1 MYVFDLWLV
10 VAIVPTVG
18 LVQWW
23 ATRRIHRKHL
33 AVARAR
39 YLSAQ
44 HGAAKMLQQSRQQI
58 TQLQQELAA
67 ARLSARR
74 VPRATPPSPARVSVP
89 ATRDDASRRAPALP
103 VDGFAETMPS
113 LQFSHTSAFGPL

>member
-1 MYVFDLWLV
+1 MYVFDLWQV
-10 VAIVPTVG
+10 VAIVPTIG

-23 ATRRIHRKHL
+23 ATRRLHRRNL

-39 YLSAQ
+39 HLSAQ
-44 HGAAKMLQQSRQQI
+44 QAAAKLLQQTRQQVA
-58 TQLQQELAA
+58 QLQRELAA

-74 VPRATPPSPARVSVP
+74 MPRSRPPDRPRDVVPGAL
-89 ATRDDASRRAPALP
+89 DDASAHMPALP

-113 LQFSHTSAFGPL
+113 LQFSHTSAFGSL